1 MAKKIACSPFQSLS
15 NCCLEKLEFI
25 QQRDFT
31 PTTDIFIV
39 LDNSGSFSAQ
49 RQGYIDQINNWYT
62 SFRENNKDYLGTV
75 YFYPASYDTVAKQ
88 SMFYTVPYLPP
99 KIGGVS
105 DTVFKSLSR
114 YRKVTA
120 SGTPTTITYSIAI
133 TFSGNQR
140 YYFFDN
146 SVVSTN
152 SWDTVFEGL
161 IADMNADSIFANS
174 CSARI
179 VNGELLLHVSGRPI
193 YTPVSNFTV
202 SSEINPPLLTSLY
215 ADGIDYS
222 YYSLAPN
229 FVSDENWLNYPKKLL
244 GESQRFID
252 AGLKVPEEVLFIYL
266 GDEAS
271 VGGAYYHGPNI
282 KIDNVDGYGRTLVDL
297 GNYGAYGYTR
307 ESLNAASGIITE
319 STAPEIN
326 AIQSTVLSDP
336 YKTVNLPTWGNTVVG
351 GGYKEHYDEFVN
363 TYYHKFKFFRGI
375 IYGLSNSNNP
385 ADYESV
391 STRNVYHSFIYQA
404 IEPSTV
410 KEDDFIES
418 SYAKDQLG
426 NPTGLTLAFIKTRN
440 YLAEAG
446 YAGLKNYGWKEYH
459 DVGYGTNVASYF
471 TSEIFNAN
479 IEKALLNGSKYKL
492 QGTLSNGIIIESN
505 EFTAGTVQTTP
516 DDVDAGFLVDKIV
529 AGDNIN
535 IVVED
540 AKLVISSTAT
550 GGSIEKDLTVTV
562 DIPNAGYSKG
572 DTIGTGTSM
581 TDVIETLLCP
591 YTPPSF
597 SSFSVTTS
605 PSGTLEVGVVATV
618 ASASFTSV
626 LDSAGDPPSNI
637 SILGAGFD
645 SGIIVT
651 GSPVTANG
659 NPTTVTRTTAGS
671 EGWSINGED
680 ADGLPISRS
689 TSKAWQYMHR
699 SGASAS
705 NITDSGSANT
715 VINSLTN
722 NTLTSGKVRTI
733 TCTSENNDV
742 TKYTYISYDASY
754 GDLSNIIQN
763 GSLPVLTAF
772 IKLSDYSYTNQY
784 GATRTMRTYKSN
796 STGAFASGTVL
807 TLS

>member
-49 RQGYIDQINNWYT
+49 RQGYIDQINSWYT
-62 SFRENNKDYLGTV
+62 SFRESNPDYLGTV

-99 KIGGVS
+99 RIGGVS
-105 DTVFKSLSR
+105 DTVLRSLSR

-120 SGTPTTITYSIAI
+120 SDTPTTITYSIAI

-179 VNGELLLHVSGRPI
+179 VNGELLLHVSGRSI
-193 YTPVSNFTV
+193 YTSVSDFTV

-229 FVSDENWLNYPKKLL
+229 FSSDENWLNYPKKLL

-271 VGGAYYHGPNI
+271 IGGAYYHGPNI

-297 GNYGAYGYTR
+297 DNYGAYGYTR

-336 YKTVNLPTWGNTVVG
+336 YKTVNLPTWGNTVIG

-426 NPTGLTLAFIKTRN
+426 NPTGLTLSFIKTRN

-540 AKLVISSTAT
+540 EKLVISSTAT
-550 GGSIEKDLTVTV
+550 GGSIERDLVVTV

-581 TDVIETLLCP
+581 TDVIETFLCH
-591 YTPPSF
+591 YTS
-597 SSFSVTTS
+597 SSFNSFGLTFDISGDVEVGRTATITNANWSFINDSDGNPLHNVYITGVGYS
-605 PSGTLEVGVVATV
+605 PSIYLTGTSSVPNNPP
-618 ASASFTSV
+618 ASFTR
-626 LDSAGDPPSNI
+626 L
-637 SILGAGFD
+637 
-645 SGIIVT
+645 
-651 GSPVTANG
+651 TANTEVWVIYG
-659 NPTTVTRTTAGS
+659 QDK
-671 EGWSINGED
+671 EGIFKSSVG
-680 ADGLPISRS
+680 
-689 TSKAWQYMHR
+689 TKVFKYMHR
-699 SGASAS
+699 SGASTTD
-705 NITDSGSANT
+705 ITDSGSASL
-715 VINSLTN
+715 VINDLTN
-722 NTLTSGKVRTI
+722 NTLTTGKGRTI

-772 IKLSDYSYTNQY
+772 TKLSDYSYTNQY